1 MPLEDG
7 RSFDYVIVGAGSA
20 GCVLAHRLSED
31 PDVTV
36 ALVEAG
42 GRDVNP
48 WIHIPSGYYKNILNP
63 KITWQ
68 FGSGPE
74 PHLNGRVVNWPR
86 GRVLGGT
93 SAINGLLYVR
103 GQANDFNVWR
113 QLGAEGWAYDDVLP
127 YFKKA
132 ERQERGE
139 SEFHGADGPLGVS
152 DVRMDNP
159 ICEAF
164 LESCLAAGIPRTE
177 DFNGANQEGAGYY
190 QLTNW
195 EGRRSSTAVAYLRP
209 IKYRSNLTIITDAVT
224 EKLILSGK
232 RTEGIRIK
240 RKGEQQRV
248 YAKREVIL
256 AAGAIGSPQLLQVSG
271 VGPVDVLKSAGVEPV
286 HALPGV
292 GENLQDHYQARLMY
306 EMNGRGSLNSVWHS
320 RVEQVK
326 AGLEYAM
333 KRTGILTIG
342 AGVVGVFAKTSP
354 ELDEPDM
361 QIHFIPLSGE
371 GPGKGLH
378 PYPGVIVSVCQLRPE
393 SRGHIHVKSADVSV
407 QPDIVSNYLEADLD
421 RHTIIEAL
429 KIGRNIVSKAPFADM
444 VVRETAP
451 GTDAQSD
458 DELFAFARDY
468 GTTIFHPCGT
478 CKMGVD
484 PMAVVNPRLQVLGI
498 EKLRVVDASVM
509 PTMTSGNTNA
519 PTIMIAEKASDM
531 IKEDRRTASGSQVAA

>member
-393 SRGHIHVKSADVSV
+393 SRGHIHVKSADVNV

-429 KIGRNIVSKAPFADM
+429 KIGRNLVSKAPFADM

>member
-393 SRGHIHVKSADVSV
+393 SRGHIHVKSADVNV